1 MATRSRTS
9 AVIFALVVLLGA
21 GIAWAGS
28 YNGLT
33 VGGIPLFALGIA
45 LAFVVQWIAFI
56 PAWLKQT
63 EHFYDLT
70 GSITYNTVI
79 VLAVLLS
86 GANDARSLLLGAL
99 VVVWAL
105 RLGTFLF
112 RRVRRSGRDDR
123 FDEIKPNFP
132 RFLNVWTIQ
141 GLWVSLTLAAALA
154 AITSASPRPLDAWAI
169 VGLIVWLVGFGIEV
183 IADRQKSAFRADP
196 ANRGSFIRSGLWAW
210 SRHPNYFGE
219 ILLWFGVALIAFPVL
234 QGWQYLTLISPVF
247 VFLLIT
253 RVSGVPLLEKKADAN
268 WGGQADY
275 EEYKARTPVLVPRP
289 PRG

>member
-9 AVIFALVVLLGA
+9 TVIFALVVLLGA

-183 IADRQKSAFRADP
+183 VADRQKSAFRADP

-219 ILLWFGVALIAFPVL
+219 ILLWFGIALIAFPVL

-268 WGGQADY
+268 WGGQVEY

>member
-9 AVIFALVVLLGA
+9 TVIFALVVLLGA